1 MASPGVPAAT
11 WDLWRFQ
18 ENQPPVTGSR
28 GLIGPMCLHSLPVSR
43 GATRLPKEPINVKK
57 KEPKARRDG
66 ELKADAGE
74 LSC

>member
-1 MASPGVPAAT
+1 M
-11 WDLWRFQ
+11 
-18 ENQPPVTGSR
+18 TGSR

-43 GATRLPKEPINVKK
+43 GATKLPKEPINVKK

-66 ELKADAGE
+66 ELKADAWE